1 MVKVV
6 RKGSILVETRVWI
19 IRIYGILHVSTL
31 HANLLFISKLIS
43 RGLKVYYNLLGCAV
57 KVSNGKMLAVAST
70 KSNLYQLDMNVRN
83 GVEMNSL
90 THSMENWDFLEF
102 KHKRLGHLNAKNVNM
117 LQAMMNMM
125 DVETVQGDM

>member
-1 MVKVV
+1 M
-6 RKGSILVETRVWI
+6 
-19 IRIYGILHVSTL
+19 STL

-83 GVEMNSL
+83 GVEN
-90 THSMENWDFLEF
+90 EF
-102 KHKRLGHLNAKNVNM
+102 FDTFHGKLGFFGV
-117 LQAMMNMM
+117 
-125 DVETVQGDM
+125 